1 MNTYDLKE
9 AASIAKV
16 HFQTLRQMAA
26 NTKDPGRPPG
36 TKIGRAWVFPA
47 HLFDAWIE
55 NKCLST
61 SEMIPKSGGAVGQS
75 LATRIAK
82 RREQLIAK
90 RLKNSKSES
99 ASDSGAST
107 S

>member
-1 MNTYDLKE
+1 MNTYGLRE
-9 AASIAKV
+9 AATIAKV

-26 NTKDPGRPPG
+26 SKDPGRPPG

-61 SEMIPKSGGAVGQS
+61 SEMTPKFGGAVGQS

-99 ASDSGAST
+99 GSDSGVST